1 MGEREASAGSGV
13 VGVGVG
19 GGCGVCGDER
29 ASSTA
34 LGYVLTLGISA
45 ILITGLLVGGGS
57 YLEGERTAATTEGLR
72 VHAERLAGAVGDA
85 DRLAAASSGGE
96 VDVEIR
102 LPNRVAG
109 STYAVSV
116 VDAPDAGGR
125 NRTALVFRAAAVEV
139 SVRVPLST
147 RVGVAPAEGLP
158 GGTVHVRYDGG
169 GPLRVE
175 FQRGDG

>member
-1 MGEREASAGSGV
+1 MRDGGTPGGGSG
-13 VGVGVG
+13 GLRS
-19 GGCGVCGDER
+19 DER

-45 ILITGLLVGGGS
+45 VLITGLLVGGGS

-96 VDVEIR
+96 VEVEIR

-116 VDAPDAGGR
+116 VDEPDTGGR
-125 NRTALVFRAAAVEV
+125 NRTALVFRAEAVEV
-139 SVRVPLST
+139 SVRVPLAT
-147 RVGVAPAEGLP
+147 RVGVAPAEGVP
-158 GGTVHVRYDGG
+158 GGTVYVRYDGA

-175 FQRGDG
+175 FGRGGR